1 MVGEYELDMAY
12 YAATAPI
19 NVTVP
24 SSKQNSTVPV
34 VSINDL
40 KDTNA
45 YSEGYSNTH
54 WDGDKYYGGFGIT
67 KDYDIVDYWKLR
79 KRSKQLFTENLYARG
94 LIRRLLTNE
103 INKGLALEATP
114 DASIL
119 KMDEDTLAEWS
130 EMTERLFNVWGKNPE
145 LCDHKKLRTFGADQ
159 KQARMMALISGD
171 VLVIVRQGEHKL
183 PTLELV
189 DADLVEDPASD
200 ARYRRAKNRGNKIK
214 HGVEIDSNDRHVAFY
229 VRQADDTHK
238 RVPARGVKTGRK
250 QAWLVYGTER
260 MIGDVRGQS
269 LLALVVQSLKE
280 VDRYRDAEQRAA
292 VINSMIAMWVKK
304 TEDKMGTL
312 PVTGG
317 AVRKDTFTT
326 QDDSQGRKDV
336 QFSSNMP
343 GMIMQELQTGEE
355 PVSYDTRRPN
365 VNFGTFEAAIINA
378 IAWANEIPPEV
389 LTLAFQNNYSASR
402 GAVNEFKMYLERI
415 RNGFGEEFND
425 PIYQEFLISATL
437 IGAIDMPRFLES
449 RRDPSQWHT
458 YGAWV
463 SADWSGAIKPN
474 VDLLKEAK
482 AYKLLCDEG
491 WITRERATRELTGMK
506 YSKSVQ
512 QLVRENEQLAAAT
525 QPLIDA
531 GIVRDQNPDAVDA
544 VIEAINNLKEE

>member
-1 MVGEYELDMAY
+1 MVKEFFTGMFGDPTVPAGN
-12 YAATAPI
+12 AVI
-19 NVTVP
+19 NVD
-24 SSKQNSTVPV
+24 Q
-34 VSINDL
+34 L
-40 KDTNA
+40 QDTN
-45 YSEGYSNTH
+45 YSEGHTGGYFNTS
-54 WDGDKYYGGFGIT
+54 WDGDKFYSGFGIT
-67 KDYDIVDYWKLR
+67 KDYSIVDYWKLR

-119 KMDEDTLAEWS
+119 GIDEDNLSDWS
-130 EMTERLFNVWGKNPE
+130 EMTERRFNVWGKNPE
-145 LCDHKKLRTFGADQ
+145 LCDHKGLRTFGAIQ
-159 KQARMMALISGD
+159 RQARMMALISGD
-171 VLVIVRQGEHKL
+171 VLVILRQGSSKL
-183 PTLELV
+183 PTVELI
-189 DADLVEDPASD
+189 DAAHVENPVSD
-200 ARYRRAKNRGNKIK
+200 TMFRQAKARGNQIK
-214 HGVEIDSNDRHVAFY
+214 HGVEIDKNGRHIAFY
-229 VRQADDTHK
+229 VRQADGKHL
-238 RVPARGVKTGRK
+238 RVSAKGARTDRR

-260 MIGDVRGQS
+260 MVDDVRGQS
-269 LLALVVQSLKE
+269 LLALVIQSLKE

-317 AVRKDTFTT
+317 AVRKDTYTT

-336 QFSSNMP
+336 QFSTNMP

-378 IAWANEIPPEV
+378 IAWANELPPEV

-415 RNGFGEEFND
+415 RNGFGEEFID
-425 PIYQEFLISATL
+425 PIYQEFLISETL
-437 IGAIDMPRFLES
+437 IGAIDMPGFLDA
-449 RRDPSQWHT
+449 RRNPRLWFI

-474 VDLLKEAK
+474 VDLLKEVK
-482 AYKLLCDEG
+482 AYTGLIDQGL
-491 WITRERATRELTGMK
+491 ITRERATRELTGMK
-506 YSKSVQ
+506 FSKSVQ
-512 QLVRENEQLAAAT
+512 QLVRENEQLAAAM

-531 GIVRDQNPDAVDA
+531 GIVKDENPDAVVDAITDA
-544 VIEAINNLKEE
+544 VNNIKEEQ